1 MKDYSKHMVPAAVII
16 GLVAVWEAAVRIKDI
31 PFYVLPAPTDVV
43 RAVFAEAPNLARH
56 GAVTVLEALAGMAI
70 AFLLALVLGI
80 LMDMF
85 PLMKR
90 AVYPL
95 LVATQTVPM
104 IVLAPILIIYLGFG
118 MTPKILTVVLMCFFP
133 IAVSFTDG
141 MAQLNPQYV
150 NLVRSYGAK
159 GFAIY
164 RLVKIPAAI
173 PSLLS
178 GMKVAATYSIS
189 GAVVGAVSYTHLDNV
204 QGCDEIPGT
213 GVSGGASDGVY
224 LSARPGDR
232 AAPLCL
238 SVYGFQRDQEKD
250 PVFQR
255 RGI

>member
-31 PFYVLPAPTDVV
+31 PLYVLPAPTDVV

-118 MTPKILTVVLMCFFP
+118 MTPKILTVVFMCFFHR
-133 IAVSFTDG
+133 G
-141 MAQLNPQYV
+141 QLHRRHGPAESPV
-150 NLVRSYGAK
+150 CEPGPLLRGE
-159 GFAIY
+159 G
-164 RLVKIPAAI
+164 LCHIPAGED
-173 PSLLS
+173 S
-178 GMKVAATYSIS
+178 GGDSPPFRRELQAAATYSIS
-189 GAVVGAVSYTHLDNV
+189 GAVVGEWIGAQQGLGYYLIRVRNNYMLDKR
-204 QGCDEIPGT
+204 
-213 GVSGGASDGVY
+213 ASP
-224 LSARPGDR
+224 ACAGDR
-232 AAPLCL
+232 TFK
-238 SVYGFQRDQEKD
+238 SWRMNGFIRLHQKLA
-250 PVFQR
+250 
-255 RGI
+255 GK